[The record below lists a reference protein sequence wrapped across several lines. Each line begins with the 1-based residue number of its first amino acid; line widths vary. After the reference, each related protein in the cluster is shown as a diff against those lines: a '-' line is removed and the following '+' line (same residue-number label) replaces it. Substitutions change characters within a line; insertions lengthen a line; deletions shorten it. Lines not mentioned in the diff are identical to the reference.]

1 VFGEVLIPIFLLV
14 GLGYGAGK
22 ILRLDPKPF
31 STLAFWIFSPALI
44 FESLRTASLSWNE
57 MGVVA
62 AFVSVHY
69 LGVYLLSLPLGAL
82 LFRGDRDAR
91 AVASLV
97 LTFGNCGNLG
107 LPLLL
112 FALGQRGMEIGAVF
126 LAANTVLL
134 ATLGVAIAS
143 GEARASRAIGAI
155 FRVPWLYAV
164 AAALIARE
172 LPAFPLWLSRTTAT
186 LREGAIPFFLVL
198 VGLQLAHID
207 PRRVLK
213 GALGLAAGRL
223 VLAGSLAWTIA
234 ILAGLK
240 GTLRDALVLEG
251 SVPSAV
257 NSLILAL
264 EFDRRPDL
272 AAAALFLSTV
282 LSAGTLWLTLLG
294 LSRGI

>member
-1 VFGEVLIPIFLLV
+1 MFGEVLIPIFLLV

>member
-1 VFGEVLIPIFLLV
+1 MFAEVLIPIFLLV
-14 GLGYGAGK
+14 GVGYGAGK
-22 ILRLDPKPF
+22 LLRLDPRPF
-31 STLAFWIFSPALI
+31 SKLAFWIFSPALI

-69 LGVYLLSLPLGAL
+69 LGMYLLSLPVGRL
-82 LFRGDRDAR
+82 LFQGDRDAR

-112 FALGQRGMEIGAVF
+112 FALGERGMEIGAVF

-143 GEARASRAIGAI
+143 GEVRPSRAIVAI
-155 FRVPWLYAV
+155 LKVPWLYAV

-172 LPAFPLWLSRTTAT
+172 FQGFPLWLSRAT
-186 LREGAIPFFLVL
+186 IALKQGAIPVFLIL
-198 VGLQLAHID
+198 LGLQLS
-207 PRRVLK
+207 RVPLGK
-213 GALGLAAGRL
+213 IAAGAMGLAVARL
-223 VLAGSLAWTIA
+223 FLASSLAWAIA
-234 ILAGLK
+234 LLAGLK
-240 GTLRDALVLEG
+240 GTLRDALLLEG

-264 EFDRRPDL
+264 EFDRRPDI
-272 AAAALFLSTV
+272 AAAALFLSTA

-294 LSRGI
+294 VSR

>member
-1 VFGEVLIPIFLLV
+1 MFGEVLVPIFLIV
-14 GLGYGAGK
+14 GVGYAAGRL
-22 ILRLDPKPF
+22 LRLDPKPL
-31 STLAFWIFSPALI
+31 SKLAFWVFSPGLI

-57 MGVVA
+57 IGVVA

-69 LGVYLLSLPLGAL
+69 LGMYLLSLPVGRL
-82 LFRGDRDAR
+82 LFGADRDPR
-91 AVASLV
+91 AVTSLV

-112 FALGQRGMEIGAVF
+112 FALGERGMEIGAVF

-143 GEARASRAIGAI
+143 GEARPSRAIGAVL
-155 FRVPWLYAV
+155 RVPWLYAV

-172 LPAFPLWLSRTTAT
+172 FPELPLWLVRFTTA
-186 LREGAIPFFLVL
+186 LKQGAIPVFLIL
-198 VGLQLAHID
+198 LGLQLARV
-207 PRRVLK
+207 PVRRIAA
-213 GALGLAAGRL
+213 GATGLAVARL
-223 VLAGSLAWTIA
+223 VLASSLAWGIS
-234 ILAGLK
+234 LLVGLK
-240 GTLRDALVLEG
+240 GTLRDALILEG

-272 AAAALFLSTV
+272 AAAALFLSTL
-282 LSAGTLWLTLLG
+282 LSAGTLWLVLLG
-294 LSRGI
+294 LSRCP